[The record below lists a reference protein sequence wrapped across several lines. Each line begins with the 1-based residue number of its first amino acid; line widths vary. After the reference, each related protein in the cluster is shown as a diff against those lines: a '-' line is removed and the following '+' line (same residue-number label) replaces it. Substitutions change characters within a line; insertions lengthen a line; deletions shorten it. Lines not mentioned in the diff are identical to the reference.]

1 MRRIPATL
9 DSPCNY
15 EVIGEH
21 LNDPTHLLALGDDGQ
36 FYSLNLLDGQTEP
49 TDFGDQWVMDAYDL
63 HEKLS
68 RIHLN

>member
-1 MRRIPATL
+1 MRRPQATL

-21 LNDPTHLLALGDDGQ
+21 LNDPTHLLALGDDGR

-49 TDFGDQWVMDAYDL
+49 TELTDEWLMDACDPS
-63 HEKLS
+63 EKLS

>member
-1 MRRIPATL
+1 MRRAQVTL

-21 LNDPTHLLALGDDGQ
+21 LNDPTHLLALGDDGR

-49 TDFGDQWVMDAYDL
+49 TEFSNEWVIDT
-63 HEKLS
+63 
-68 RIHLN
+68 